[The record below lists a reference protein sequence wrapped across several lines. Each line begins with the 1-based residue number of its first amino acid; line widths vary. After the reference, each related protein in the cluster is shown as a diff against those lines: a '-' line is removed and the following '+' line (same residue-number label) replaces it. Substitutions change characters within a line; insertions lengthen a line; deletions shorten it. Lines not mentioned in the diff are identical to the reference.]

1 MLLFANIMLAVGC
14 ILMAYSIVRYV
25 RFSRHVREHGNW
37 EREERFFRI
46 PIILLI
52 LFLAG
57 YISVGL
63 FGHLNLVVSAI
74 LCGGSI
80 FVLVM
85 LFLIQRTVDRI
96 QANEQLEAKLTAA
109 EEGSRAKTFFLSNMS
124 HDIRTPLNAII
135 GYTALAQKED
145 TSPAQ
150 QKAYIEKIEKAS
162 HQLLD
167 IVNDVLEMSRIETGK
182 LEIEPAPMDLEA
194 CLEEAGDLVRHQM
207 EMKQIDF
214 SVTSEV
220 RHPWVIGDKNLL
232 SRALMNLLSNAGKF
246 TGEKGQVALQLTELS
261 GADKAAE
268 YEIRVID
275 NGIGMSQDFV
285 AHLFEPFERE
295 KTSTVSRIQGTGL
308 GMAITKNIIDLMDGS
323 IEVNTE
329 QGKGT
334 EFILRVSFPITEPAE
349 AEKTDAKA
357 GGDLAAFDGTR
368 ALLVEDNPINMEIAQ
383 MVLMQEGFL
392 IETAENG
399 QLALQM
405 VEASEPGYYDV
416 VLMDIQMPV
425 MDGYEATRSIRALPD
440 PALAAVPIIA
450 MTANAFREDVT
461 RAEEA
466 GMDGHI
472 AKPLNIP
479 DMMATLGRVIH
490 R

>member
-1 MLLFANIMLAVGC
+1 
-14 ILMAYSIVRYV
+14 
-25 RFSRHVREHGNW
+25 
-37 EREERFFRI
+37 
-46 PIILLI
+46 
-52 LFLAG
+52 
-57 YISVGL
+57 
-63 FGHLNLVVSAI
+63 
-74 LCGGSI
+74 
-80 FVLVM
+80 
-85 LFLIQRTVDRI
+85 
-96 QANEQLEAKLTAA
+96 
-109 EEGSRAKTFFLSNMS
+109 
-124 HDIRTPLNAII
+124 
-135 GYTALAQKED
+135 
-145 TSPAQ
+145 
-150 QKAYIEKIEKAS
+150 
-162 HQLLD
+162 
-167 IVNDVLEMSRIETGK
+167 
-182 LEIEPAPMDLEA
+182 
-194 CLEEAGDLVRHQM
+194 
-207 EMKQIDF
+207 
-214 SVTSEV
+214 
-220 RHPWVIGDKNLL
+220 
-232 SRALMNLLSNAGKF
+232 
-246 TGEKGQVALQLTELS
+246 
-261 GADKAAE
+261 
-268 YEIRVID
+268 
-275 NGIGMSQDFV
+275 MSQDFV

>member
-1 MLLFANIMLAVGC
+1 
-14 ILMAYSIVRYV
+14 
-25 RFSRHVREHGNW
+25 
-37 EREERFFRI
+37 
-46 PIILLI
+46 
-52 LFLAG
+52 
-57 YISVGL
+57 
-63 FGHLNLVVSAI
+63 
-74 LCGGSI
+74 
-80 FVLVM
+80 
-85 LFLIQRTVDRI
+85 
-96 QANEQLEAKLTAA
+96 
-109 EEGSRAKTFFLSNMS
+109 
-124 HDIRTPLNAII
+124 
-135 GYTALAQKED
+135 
-145 TSPAQ
+145 
-150 QKAYIEKIEKAS
+150 
-162 HQLLD
+162 
-167 IVNDVLEMSRIETGK
+167 
-182 LEIEPAPMDLEA
+182 
-194 CLEEAGDLVRHQM
+194 
-207 EMKQIDF
+207 
-214 SVTSEV
+214 
-220 RHPWVIGDKNLL
+220 
-232 SRALMNLLSNAGKF
+232 
-246 TGEKGQVALQLTELS
+246 
-261 GADKAAE
+261 
-268 YEIRVID
+268 
-275 NGIGMSQDFV
+275 
-285 AHLFEPFERE
+285 
-295 KTSTVSRIQGTGL
+295 
-308 GMAITKNIIDLMDGS
+308 MAITKNIIDLMDGS

-450 MTANAFREDVT
+450 MTANAFHEDVT